1 MLKNNNFFVEIWKNQ
16 RTRSVIFLLIW
27 VIFIAFVFV
36 WYAIPYERDKA
47 NYTSNEVVED
57 IVDDN
62 KDFYFEDLKNSLQ
75 RYNFNYV
82 YTVTTL
88 EGKVIYK
95 GTMRGNETSG
105 YKESVLGIEKYYVN
119 GVQIYKDVLGER
131 VLVTDKDTNV
141 YNGYLSVDKI
151 MELIQDEDYVQ
162 NGNEYVFQIGT
173 VYVKINVANDNIA
186 TIEIIEGNSNYLLE
200 FSNVNDVKELNY

>member
-1 MLKNNNFFVEIWKNQ
+1 MKNNNFFVEIWKNQ
-16 RTRSVIFLLIW
+16 RTRSAIFLFIW

-47 NYTSNEVVED
+47 NYTSNEMVED
-57 IVDDN
+57 NVSESEDV
-62 KDFYFEDLKNSLQ
+62 YFEDFKKSLQ

-82 YTVTTL
+82 YTVTTI

-95 GTMRGNETSG
+95 GTMRGNETIG
-105 YKESVLGIEKYYVN
+105 YKESSLGIEKYYVN
-119 GVQIYKDVLGER
+119 GVQIYKDVLGEK
-131 VLVTDKDTNV
+131 VLVTDKDINV

-151 MELIQDEDYVQ
+151 MELIQGEEYIQ
-162 NGNEYVFQIGT
+162 NGNEYDFQIGD

-186 TIEIIEGNSNYLLE
+186 TIEVIEGNSNYLLE
-200 FSNVNDVKELNY
+200 FSNVNEVDELDY